1 VPGPAGRTVPRR
13 SRRLELSLLLAVAP
27 LVGCDG
33 PEDRRCVGPDG
44 VYLQDRCCEATA
56 ACHVP
61 GSHYVYVPRRHY
73 TGVGSHSGSWLSHT
87 SPSPSR
93 ASFISRGG
101 FGHTGSGHV
110 GGG

>member
-1 VPGPAGRTVPRR
+1 MSRTPRR
-13 SRRLELSLLLAVAP
+13 SRHLQLSLLLAVAP
-27 LVGCDG
+27 LVGGCDG

-44 VYLQDRCCEATA
+44 VYRQDPCCETAA

-73 TGVGSHSGSWLSHT
+73 SGVGSSAGAWRSHT

-93 ASFISRGG
+93 SSFISRGG
-101 FGHTGSGHV
+101 FGHTGSGHP

>member
-1 VPGPAGRTVPRR
+1 V
-13 SRRLELSLLLAVAP
+13 SRKSRHLELSLLLAVAP
-27 LVGCDG
+27 LVGGCEG
-33 PEDRRCVGPDG
+33 AEDRRCVGPDG
-44 VYLQDRCCEATA
+44 VYLQDPCCEASA

-73 TGVGSHSGSWLSHT
+73 SGVGSHAGAWRSHT

-93 ASFISRGG
+93 SSFISRGG
-101 FGHTGSGHV
+101 FGHTGSGHH